1 MYFKNWDQFCE
12 PESFH
17 LCFQSGDSNRDQ
29 RMSCTVN
36 LLNFYR
42 SEKNRDEMFLR
53 YVYKLHDLHV
63 PVGNY
68 TEAAFTL
75 KLHADHLGWS
85 NKVLHAD
92 LRQENLQ
99 YILDTSYSKA
109 AKLPPCITP
118 DPPYPSTPLIPQP
131 PLYPTAPHYP
141 TAPNP
146 PYPATFLIPQP
157 PLYPSAPH
165 YPKPPSNLNF
175 FHFSCFFLFYASRRF
190 FALCIRLF
198 FAFFAFFLRFSRRSV
213 TFSALR

>member
-109 AKLPPCITP
+109 AKLPPWTS
-118 DPPYPSTPLIPQP
+118 PYPSTPLIPDCPSLPHSPQP
-131 PLYPTAPHYP
+131 TLSR
-141 TAPNP
+141 NL
-146 PYPATFLIPQP
+146 PYPPTPLIPEC
-157 PLYPSAPH
+157 PSLPQT
-165 YPKPPSNLNF
+165 PFKLEF
-175 FHFSCFFLFYASRRF
+175 FSFFVFFFVLRVAAFFRVVHKAFFCVFRVFS
-190 FALCIRLF
+190 
-198 FAFFAFFLRFSRRSV
+198 AFFASQRYIFCVTLR
-213 TFSALR
+213 LLY